1 MKTVKSLFLSFV
13 LIVFVFAGNAEVS
26 DYVKVKGEKTTVYY
40 FHNTRRCPTCLAIEK
55 ETKKVLKE
63 QPFSEAKENGD
74 LVFKSYNAENA
85 INKKL
90 VKELGVTGS
99 ALIIVKGEEKIDLT
113 SKGFMYGLKQPEK
126 LREALRDALND

>member
-1 MKTVKSLFLSFV
+1 MKTVKLLITSLFIL
-13 LIVFVFAGNAEVS
+13 VFVFAGNAETFVS
-26 DYVKVKGEKTTVYY
+26 FKVEGEKTKVYY

-63 QPFSEAKENGD
+63 QPFSDAKENGE
-74 LVFKSYNAENA
+74 LVYKSYNAENA
-85 INKKL
+85 ANKKL

-99 ALIIVKGEEKIDLT
+99 ALIVVKGNEKIDLT

-126 LREALRDALND
+126 LRQALRDALNE